1 MYAAVP
7 ETVGQCGREPAA
19 ARDADN
25 ITNSVASHTPNTPA
39 KIIASHHARHCVRSA
54 AR

>member
-7 ETVGQCGREPAA
+7 ETVGQSGREPAA
-19 ARDADN
+19 ARDAND
-25 ITNSVASHTPNTPA
+25 ITNSVASHTASTPVNN
-39 KIIASHHARHCVRSA
+39 IAGNPARHCVRSA